1 MQESVDLGLLDR
13 QRILWA
19 AVIEAAIRDTML
31 SRERIRQS
39 AIDWLLSDQM
49 DFPEVCQFAGMNA
62 DYLRG
67 LMAAKFRRVSS

>member
-1 MQESVDLGLLDR
+1 MQESVDLELLDR

-39 AIDWLLSDQM
+39 AIDWLLSDKEH
-49 DFPEVCQFAGMNA
+49 FPEVCQLAGMNS
-62 DYLRG
+62 DYLRD
-67 LMAAKFRRVSS
+67 LLAAKCRAS